1 MSKVKTVTH
10 DMTQE
15 KPVLLNLKSKDDSSH
30 SKTNTAGEDLRVRML
45 KTIEAMDL
53 QNQDLLKDKCDKE
66 NEIRE
71 KTAFINELTEEYK
84 TTKQKLRMYEKNDN
98 DTTHAIE
105 EVFAKIGRSVPDE
118 YKKESEKR
126 YKKMIEDMRKSTFS
140 D

>member
-1 MSKVKTVTH
+1 
-10 DMTQE
+10 
-15 KPVLLNLKSKDDSSH
+15 
-30 SKTNTAGEDLRVRML
+30 ML